1 MSARTVVKA
10 IAPPIIRYCGI
21 AKALES
27 RYGGLG
33 TIFVLH
39 SVGDDFFPDE
49 LLSCPSIVLE
59 NVLSWL
65 KRNNIRV
72 ISVDE
77 AVERLVDTSDGQ
89 FCVITLDDGFADNL
103 TQALPIMERY
113 GAPFTVYVANGMFTG
128 EIDAWWLG
136 LAELIRTKDSVAL
149 PSLGLQFDCATRLN
163 KKQTFDRLRAIIEA
177 HWDAVLGPVR
187 EAIGANG
194 IDSSALAR
202 AKGLS
207 IEQLKHLASSPLVT
221 IGAHGI
227 RHINLARA
235 AEDEVEEEMAASR
248 RLLQDILGREVRHF
262 AYAFGACGPREAQIA
277 KRLGFRSAVSLQHG
291 TLFSQHAHHLHQHSR
306 QRLYRTDT
314 PSSLR
319 CKLAGVYRAY
329 YTHFGDPIAH
339 L

>member
-1 MSARTVVKA
+1 MVRRSAIEENHRTFKRRADFVICEPWEIIERDRQRWRIRNLILQLHVRAAAKA
-10 IAPPIIRYCGI
+10 I
-21 AKALES
+21 
-27 RYGGLG
+27 
-33 TIFVLH
+33 LH
-39 SVGDDFFPDE
+39 SSKGSE
-49 LLSCPSIVLE
+49 L
-59 NVLSWL
+59 
-65 KRNNIRV
+65 
-72 ISVDE
+72 
-77 AVERLVDTSDGQ
+77 
-89 FCVITLDDGFADNL
+89 
-103 TQALPIMERY
+103 
-113 GAPFTVYVANGMFTG
+113 
-128 EIDAWWLG
+128 
-136 LAELIRTKDSVAL
+136 
-149 PSLGLQFDCATRLN
+149 
-163 KKQTFDRLRAIIEA
+163 
-177 HWDAVLGPVR
+177 R

-291 TLFSQHAHHLHQHSR
+291 TLFSQHAHHLHELPR
-306 QRLYRTDT
+306 QPLYRTDT